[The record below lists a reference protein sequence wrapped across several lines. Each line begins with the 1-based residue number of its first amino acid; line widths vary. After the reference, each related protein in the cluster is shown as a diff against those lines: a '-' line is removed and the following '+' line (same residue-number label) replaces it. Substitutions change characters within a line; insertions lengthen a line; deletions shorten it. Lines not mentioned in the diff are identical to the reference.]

1 MPWRLPSQCSV
12 EERGAHGGVETQDVP
27 TLRLLLVLSEGTQPS
42 QMGMSTPRREPRY
55 IAVKLDSNGMWGR
68 PKEDGCLCRQAEF
81 HGEIRCSQEALL
93 CQGRC
98 NHVFEQD

>member
-55 IAVKLDSNGMWGR
+55 IAVKLDSNGMWRSPKRAGVYVGR
-68 PKEDGCLCRQAEF
+68 RSFTGRSDVC
-81 HGEIRCSQEALL
+81 QEALL
-93 CQGRC
+93 CPRC
-98 NHVFEQD
+98 SHVFEQD